1 MIISSNQGNIKK
13 TVYIYDWVFNQIFT
27 CSNFLVLLLRSCSQW
42 DRNGA
47 LSPTMVPSLQ
57 LIGPESAAD
66 VGETKSELKGW
77 QWRWNEV
84 FVPNGRNWIENKKGK
99 LDWQERKV
107 VVSVSATAQIRT
119 KRSVH
124 LNLTLALSATS
135 MVYNRKW
142 TVTITVTVVCVSTL
156 NDLHVLKV
164 LLIYFFLFVPKLLL
178 VKRLVSITTTVK
190 VINQY

>member
-27 CSNFLVLLLRSCSQW
+27 WSDFLVLLLRSCSQW

-66 VGETKSELKGW
+66 VGELKGW

-99 LDWQERKV
+99 LDRQERKV

-142 TVTITVTVVCVSTL
+142 TLTITVTVVCVSTL

-164 LLIYFFLFVPKLLL
+164 LLICFFLFL